1 MMIFF
6 WTAMIDFEHCK
17 ETWIFWSS
25 YTFLSRSRQST
36 QSTFSL
42 KENPS
47 SCQLIISVS
56 FLFLDC
62 WIHTWYIVF
71 NLSSICSVF
80 ILLFIV
86 LIATSVFLQFV
97 SLFCKGWGDIF
108 CQAAVDEALFL
119 ADAEFCFL
127 SSVRRASVC
136 VYVSVCACVRTPNT
150 TTFLHPN
157 TSDKPAHAI
166 RGACVGWSY

>member
-1 MMIFF
+1 
-6 WTAMIDFEHCK
+6 MIDFEHCK

-25 YTFLSRSRQST
+25 YTFLSLSRQST

-71 NLSSICSVF
+71 NLSSICSIF

-97 SLFCKGWGDIF
+97 SLFCRGWGDIF

-150 TTFLHPN
+150 TMWHLHPN